1 MFSFNNPYGACQACG
16 GLGFRQEVDPE
27 LVVPDGRR
35 SLIEGAIAPWEA
47 ATQTHFYG
55 MLDSLA
61 DAYSFSLAVPFE
73 ELDERARTLVLYGS
87 GGEEV
92 LVRHRDSRNRER
104 SYYTTWEGVIP
115 TLERRYRETDS
126 EYARW
131 RIGTFMSV
139 KPCPACRGAR
149 LRPEALAVT
158 VGGTNIAGLSDLTID
173 GALIFLKGLKLD
185 QRQKKIAGRLLKEV
199 KARLAFLIDVGL
211 DYLTLS
217 RNANTLAGGEAQRI
231 RLATQIGSGLVGVLY
246 ILDEPSVGLH
256 KRDNA
261 RLIATLKRLRDLGNT
276 VIVVEH
282 DEDTIR
288 EADHLVDIGPGAGIH
303 GGHVVA
309 TGGVADLVACPDSI
323 TGKYLSGELEIPLP
337 GARRPRGE
345 RSLLVRGAS
354 EHNLKGI
361 DVEFPLG
368 LFTCVT
374 GVSGSGKSTLVG
386 EILYRGLRRKLSAS
400 RTPPGSH
407 QGIDGVA
414 QVDKVVNID
423 QSPIGRTPRSNP
435 ATYTK
440 AFDGIR
446 ALFSGTPQ
454 ARVRG
459 YKPGRFSFNVAGG
472 RCEACKGEGV
482 VRIEM
487 HFLPDVYVS
496 CDVCKGKRYNR
507 ETLEIRYKGKNINEV
522 LDMTVEEALG
532 LFANVPPVKRQLQIL
547 SEVGLGYMRLGQPAP
562 TLSGGEAQRIKLA
575 RELAKRPTGRTLY
588 LLDEPTTG
596 LHFDDISKLIEVLD
610 RLVEGGN
617 TVVVV
622 EHNMD
627 VIKVADHVIDLGPEG
642 GDRGGELVAEGTPED
657 IAACGA
663 SHTGHY
669 LGEILDG
676 RVRRKRRRAAKT
688 G

>member
-1 MFSFNNPYGACQACG
+1 M
-16 GLGFRQEVDPE
+16 V
-27 LVVPDGRR
+27 
-35 SLIEGAIAPWEA
+35 
-47 ATQTHFYG
+47 
-55 MLDSLA
+55 
-61 DAYSFSLAVPFE
+61 
-73 ELDERARTLVLYGS
+73 VLYGS
-87 GGEEV
+87 GGEEL
-92 LVRHRDSRNRER
+92 LVRHRDSRDRER

-115 TLERRYRETDS
+115 TLERRYRETES

-131 RIGTFMSV
+131 RIGMFMSV
-139 KPCPACRGAR
+139 KPCPACGGAR
-149 LRPEALAVT
+149 LRPETLAIT
-158 VGGTNIAGLSDLTID
+158 VGGLNIAGLSDLTIE
-173 GALIFLKGLKLD
+173 GALRFLVGLKLD
-185 QRQKKIAGRLLKEV
+185 RRQKAIAGRLLKEA
-199 KARLAFLIDVGL
+199 KARLRFLIDVGL

-217 RNANTLAGGEAQRI
+217 RSANTLAGGEAQRI

-303 GGHVVA
+303 GGHVIA
-309 TGGVADLVACPDSI
+309 TGGVADLVASPDSI
-323 TGKYLSGELEIPLP
+323 TGKYLSGELEIPVP
-337 GARRPRGE
+337 ASRRPRGG
-345 RSLLVRGAS
+345 RSLLVRGAR

-407 QGIDGVA
+407 QGIDGVE
-414 QVDKVVNID
+414 QIDKVVNID

-446 ALFSGTPQ
+446 SLFSSTQQ

-472 RCEACKGEGV
+472 RCEACKGEGT

-507 ETLEIRYKGKNINEV
+507 ETLEIRYRGKNINEV
-522 LDMTVEEALG
+522 LEMTVEEALG
-532 LFANVPPVKRQLQIL
+532 VFVNVPPVKRQLQIL

-562 TLSGGEAQRIKLA
+562 TLSGGEAQRVKLA
-575 RELAKRPTGRTLY
+575 RELARRPTGRTLY

-596 LHFDDISKLIEVLD
+596 LHFDDISKLIDVLD

-627 VIKVADHVIDLGPEG
+627 VVKVADHIIDLGPEG
-642 GDRGGELVAEGTPED
+642 GDGGGELVAEGTPEEV
-657 IAACGA
+657 AACRA
-663 SHTGHY
+663 SHTGQY
-669 LGEILDG
+669 LEETLDG
-676 RVRRKRRRAAKT
+676 RARRKRMRAAKAR
-688 G
+688 